1 MTTNP
6 KAGDYTIEE
15 GYNFSFTITLA
26 EGYTQSVPVV
36 KANGKTVIPR
46 TNDGKYIVRHIYE
59 DTEIT
64 IEGITPDTPTA
75 NAEIESGIQV
85 YVRESVLHIRLDN
98 ARKAA
103 IEMPEDIS
111 SATRN
116 SLPEKTGSKDCLAAS
131 TSCGWKEKKRPR
143 LWYAK
148 LIDQSTNKKGNV
160 SKN

>member
-103 IEMPEDIS
+103 IVNAGGHIVRH
-111 SATRN
+111 AQ
-116 SLPEKTGSKDCLAAS
+116 LAA
-131 TSCGWKEKKRPR
+131 GENRIEGLPGGIYFVRVEGEKA
-143 LWYAK
+143 AK
-148 LIDQSTNKKGNV
+148 VIV
-160 SKN
+160 R